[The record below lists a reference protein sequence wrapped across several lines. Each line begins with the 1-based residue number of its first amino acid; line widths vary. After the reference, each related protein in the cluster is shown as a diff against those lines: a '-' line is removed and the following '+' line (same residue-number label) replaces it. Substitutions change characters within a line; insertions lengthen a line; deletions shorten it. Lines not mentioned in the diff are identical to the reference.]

1 MSFPIVL
8 MENTSPTNKVGKNLT
23 TVETVTGTL
32 RNGTSILDPEIL
44 VESALSSDM
53 LSRVNYA
60 RIELWHRYYYVT
72 DMTLD
77 VTGLWLLAM
86 HVDVLETYKQE
97 ISSQNCIVARQEHKY
112 NMYFD
117 DGWFMSYQNP
127 IVNTPFF
134 SAAAPFEQQSFI
146 LVVAGS

>member
-8 MENTSPTNKVGKNLT
+8 MENASPTNKVGKNLT
-23 TVETVTGTL
+23 TVETVTGSL

-44 VESALSSDM
+44 IESSLSTDM

-72 DMTLD
+72 DITLD
-77 VTGLWLLAM
+77 ITGLWLLAM

-97 ISSQNCIVARQEHKY
+97 ISSQTCIVARQEHKY

-134 SAAAPFEQQSFI
+134 SATAPFEQQSFI